1 MTNKIQSETLL
12 ILSETDLLLMVT
24 KLKGFY
30 DTNERIL
37 CWNKFEK
44 EKVADKL
51 LLQAE

>member
-1 MTNKIQSETLL
+1 MNNEIQSETLL

-24 KLKGFY
+24 KLKEFY

-51 LLQAE
+51 FLQPE